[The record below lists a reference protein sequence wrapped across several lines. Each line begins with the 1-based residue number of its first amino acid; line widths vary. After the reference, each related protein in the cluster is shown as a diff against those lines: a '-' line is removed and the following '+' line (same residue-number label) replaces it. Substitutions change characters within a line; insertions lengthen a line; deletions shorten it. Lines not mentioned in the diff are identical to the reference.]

1 MNSPVQKVK
10 ISDLNMSRI
19 IHISIAVLISLMLFI
34 CTSCK
39 KKNDHEASREDMQKE
54 QGIPVELVTVKKG
67 DIFITVDVSGELNA
81 DEKLTVNTNNTGTV
95 VQLLIEEGDE
105 VKAGQLLAVIEPNDI
120 EDQLTQ
126 ARAVVNTASLRLTQ
140 AQSKALLQITQVEGA
155 ISQAEA
161 VLKAVEAQYEQARA
175 GLVTAQEQLSLVE
188 EGARRQEIAVA
199 EAAVSQAEA
208 NFRQAKVDL
217 GRMERLYQKGAIS
230 KQQLDMAQVQYDV
243 AQAQYNSALHRLDLI
258 KEGARTQEK
267 ESARQQVQIAEEKVT
282 AAFSAVDQAKVAL
295 KIAEDNRMQ
304 VTIARE
310 DVAVAQD
317 AVNQARANLDII
329 TRKLEKSYV
338 KSPINGYVTKRYV
351 DLGMY
356 AGGQG
361 PSKIADVFNP
371 KTMYFEAIVSDT
383 DIKNI
388 TPGLKVNIKIDSYSD
403 KHLNGFVKEI
413 IPIGSS
419 DSRQFT
425 VKITIHNGILDLK
438 PGMFARGEVILS
450 VHKDVPVIPKDTIK
464 TNDGKQYVYIVDNLH
479 VAEREI
485 SFGPA
490 MGGLIEIVKGLT
502 PGEKVIYSGTVKKG
516 DLLKIISEE

>member
-208 NFRQAKVDL
+208 NSDRQ
-217 GRMERLYQKGAIS
+217 R
-230 KQQLDMAQVQYDV
+230 
-243 AQAQYNSALHRLDLI
+243 
-258 KEGARTQEK
+258 
-267 ESARQQVQIAEEKVT
+267 
-282 AAFSAVDQAKVAL
+282 
-295 KIAEDNRMQ
+295 
-304 VTIARE
+304 
-310 DVAVAQD
+310 
-317 AVNQARANLDII
+317 
-329 TRKLEKSYV
+329 
-338 KSPINGYVTKRYV
+338 
-351 DLGMY
+351 
-356 AGGQG
+356 
-361 PSKIADVFNP
+361 
-371 KTMYFEAIVSDT
+371 
-383 DIKNI
+383 
-388 TPGLKVNIKIDSYSD
+388 
-403 KHLNGFVKEI
+403 
-413 IPIGSS
+413 
-419 DSRQFT
+419 
-425 VKITIHNGILDLK
+425 
-438 PGMFARGEVILS
+438 
-450 VHKDVPVIPKDTIK
+450 
-464 TNDGKQYVYIVDNLH
+464 
-479 VAEREI
+479 
-485 SFGPA
+485 
-490 MGGLIEIVKGLT
+490 
-502 PGEKVIYSGTVKKG
+502 
-516 DLLKIISEE
+516 